1 MAGQNI
7 SDIIEAYLKQILAE
21 QQQIEINRSEI
32 AAQFNCVPSQ
42 INYVIKTRFNQQQG
56 YWVESKRGGGGYI
69 RIEKLQFNDLNHYI
83 DQLLDFV
90 DSRLTEDELQFFLQQ
105 LYDHD
110 MITKREAQMVA
121 VLAAHQTLN
130 LDHRIAEE
138 TLRANLL
145 IGLLN
150 SLRYQRLS

>member
-21 QQQIEINRSEI
+21 QQQIEINRSDI

-42 INYVIKTRFNQQQG
+42 INYVIKTRFNQQKG

-69 RIEKLQFNDLNHYI
+69 RIEKLHFSDVNHYI
-83 DQLLDFV
+83 DRLLELIS
-90 DSRLTEDELQFFLQQ
+90 SRVTEDELQIFLQQ
-105 LYDHD
+105 LYGND

-121 VLAAHQTLN
+121 VLADHQTLN
-130 LDHRIAEE
+130 IDSRSAEE

-145 IGLLN
+145 IALLN
-150 SLRYQRLS
+150 SLRYQRM